1 VRGRVRRL
9 GPNALLA
16 ICALVAVACVSA
28 YAGAAMSDQPA
39 PVTRQALASTDNPA
53 GGKGR
58 TLGLS
63 RVDVQ
68 PGAKLALH
76 RHPGV
81 QIARVARGV
90 LTYTVVDGSV
100 DVMRGSPEADPT
112 RVRTISSGQTAKIR
126 AGQWIVERPGTI
138 HRAANRGQAKIVI
151 YIASLFKLGSPP
163 AIPVER

>member
-1 VRGRVRRL
+1 MKRRHSIL
-9 GPNALLA
+9 VALCALLA
-16 ICALVAVACVSA
+16 VAALSA
-28 YAGAAMSDQPA
+28 YAGAQMAGDPQP
-39 PVTRQALASTDNPA
+39 VVREALAQDVNPA

-81 QIARVARGV
+81 QIARIDEGV
-90 LTYTVVDGSV
+90 LTYTVVTGAV
-100 DVMRGSPEADPT
+100 NVWRGNPEVKAT
-112 RVRTISSGQTAKIR
+112 KVRTIAAGQTAPIR
-126 AGQWIVERPGTI
+126 AGQWIIEKPGTI
-138 HRAANRGQAKIVI
+138 HRAANRGKATIVI
-151 YIASLFKLGSPP
+151 YISSLFRNGAPP